1 MPILKIKDENG
12 KVYEILALRGPQGLK
27 GEDAY
32 AKVVEYGYEGTEE
45 EFYLA
50 MSKNGKAPDKTL
62 TRFGEAADAGVVGEE
77 IQMALSYAEE
87 VACDAAMGRAEA
99 QTFEVCVDT
108 GSWVH
113 EEELWYQDIESDVGG
128 IRAGDIILPGLVL
141 GTDPVT
147 NTEYV
152 KEYGKVL
159 YIQAHNDAV
168 TVWAKEVPGID
179 LNLRLQV
186 IRG

>member
-77 IQMALSYAEE
+77 IQMARSYAEE

-99 QTFEVCVDT
+99 EWFEVQVET
-108 GSWVH
+108 GNWTG
-113 EEELWYQDIESDVGG
+113 EGDLWYQDIESDVGG
-128 IRAGDIILPGLVL
+128 IRAGDIIFPGLVL
-141 GTDPVT
+141 GTDPVE
-147 NTEYV
+147 NMECV
-152 KEYGKVL
+152 KEYGKL
-159 YIQAHNDAV
+159 LHIQAHNDAV
-168 TVWAKEVPGID
+168 TVWAKEPLGID
-179 LNLRLQV
+179 LTLRLQV